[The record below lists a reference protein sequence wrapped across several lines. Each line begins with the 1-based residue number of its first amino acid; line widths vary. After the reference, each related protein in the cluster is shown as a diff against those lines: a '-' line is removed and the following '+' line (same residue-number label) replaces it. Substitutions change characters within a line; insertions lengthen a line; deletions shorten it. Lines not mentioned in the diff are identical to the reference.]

1 MTKKTTKLSSGILPP
16 CESEVLVVEDDPQLR
31 ETAVEI
37 LALGGFMATGAANGA
52 EALTFLQ
59 KEAPK
64 VILLDLR
71 MPVLDG
77 WAFLDRRAQDP
88 VASGIP
94 VIVLSGEPSDPR
106 LLPVVDGWIAKPL
119 DEATL
124 LNTVTA
130 VLAARPATQ
139 NAPVTRA
146 TRAAGRRAGKA
157 SQ

>member
-1 MTKKTTKLSSGILPP
+1 MTKKTTKLTSGILPP

-31 ETAVEI
+31 ETALEI
-37 LALGGFMATGAANGA
+37 LALGGFMAAGAANGA

-77 WAFLDRRAQDP
+77 WAFLARRARDP
-88 VASGIP
+88 VVSAVP

-106 LLPVVDGWIAKPL
+106 VLAAVDGWIAKPF
-119 DEATL
+119 DESTL

-130 VLAARPATQ
+130 VLAAKAATHD
-139 NAPVTRA
+139 APVTRTA
-146 TRAAGRRAGKA
+146 RAAGRRAGKA
-157 SQ
+157 